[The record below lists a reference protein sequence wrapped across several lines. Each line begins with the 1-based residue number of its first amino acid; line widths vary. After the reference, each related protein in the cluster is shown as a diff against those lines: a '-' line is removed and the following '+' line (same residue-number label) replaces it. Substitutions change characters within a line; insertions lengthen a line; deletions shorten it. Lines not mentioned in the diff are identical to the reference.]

1 VNLKNLRIVV
11 DEREKKSGIPG
22 LLKGI
27 GINLEIKTLPIGDY
41 IVAPETV
48 VERKTISDLV
58 SSVFDGRLFDQ
69 CNRLKEHYQFPILLI
84 EGNIDELEEL
94 TENPLVFY
102 GAISSIALDFK
113 IPVIHTPNA
122 SHTAKLLMSMCSRKD
137 ASKGPFIKKIRKS
150 NDVQKQQLSILCSLP
165 GVGEK
170 TAIRMLEKF
179 GTPLRVLSSSTTE
192 LSKVGGLGEAR
203 AKNIK
208 KALQAQSKH
217 LKKINFILVRKFYLC
232 NNRKVVGDPIHR
244 NSIKTFWST

>member
-1 VNLKNLRIVV
+1 MNLKNIRIVV

-84 EGNIDELEEL
+84 EGNIDEIEEL
-94 TENPLVFY
+94 TENSLVFY

-150 NDVQKQQLSILCSLP
+150 NDIQKQQLSMLCSLP

-179 GTPLRVLSSSTTE
+179 GTPLMVLSSSITE

-208 KALQAQSKH
+208 KVLQEQSKY
-217 LKKINFILVRKFYLC
+217 LKKTNQ
-232 NNRKVVGDPIHR
+232 
-244 NSIKTFWST
+244 KTLHDA

>member
-1 VNLKNLRIVV
+1 MNLKNLRIVV

-58 SSVFDGRLFDQ
+58 SSVFDGRLFNQ

-84 EGNIDELEEL
+84 EGNIDEIEEL
-94 TENPLVFY
+94 TENSLVFY

-150 NDVQKQQLSILCSLP
+150 NDVQRQQLSILCSLP

-203 AKNIK
+203 AKK
-208 KALQAQSKH
+208 
-217 LKKINFILVRKFYLC
+217 
-232 NNRKVVGDPIHR
+232 
-244 NSIKTFWST
+244 

>member
-1 VNLKNLRIVV
+1 MNLKNLRIVV
-11 DEREKKSGIPG
+11 DEREKKSGIPD
-22 LLKGI
+22 LLKGT
-27 GINLEIKTLPIGDY
+27 GINLEIKTLPVGDY
-41 IVAPETV
+41 IVAPETI

-69 CNRLKEHYQFPILLI
+69 CNRLKEYYQFPILLI
-84 EGNIDELEEL
+84 EGNIDEIEEL

-113 IPVIHTPNA
+113 ISVIHTPNA

-150 NDVQKQQLSILCSLP
+150 NDIQKQQLSILCSLP

-179 GTPLRVLSSSTTE
+179 GTPLSVLSSSTIE

-208 KALQAQSKH
+208 KVLQAQSKH
-217 LKKINFILVRKFYLC
+217 LKKT
-232 NNRKVVGDPIHR
+232 
-244 NSIKTFWST
+244 SQKTLHDT